1 MKSFSLNGK
10 NRPSR
15 IIAILALI
23 LFSTVVL
30 GGGCTAFTALEDKN
44 DEQDPVLWLLIQIG
58 LAPDAGDYYA
68 KLYYVD
74 PLIVTNPTNSD
85 LIHEA
90 TAADVTAVR
99 KKLVIVHGWHGDDP
113 ENPSFPYISPVSLKD
128 RVLAQNWSD
137 LFDQNVK
144 GTSPTNLHGVF
155 KSWWW
160 VDPAQITPDAG
171 TNYDVYAFDYLTSRG
186 IMANGVRFRAAMD
199 ALFSGETG
207 TVYIYANSMGGLV
220 TRAAI
225 YEGATPAYVAKVVT
239 TGTPHHGSPWAS
251 PEFQQ
256 DVGPLG
262 SLAAFFTTTTGGQD
276 LRFDNYDGSLP
287 GASNPML
294 TALNANTDRDSLFV
308 LYYGSAIYIDPTTLP
323 LPNDSNQTFI
333 LACNTTNTAFSGTF
347 GPSDC
352 IVPRKSARFDGHTT
366 TTAPL
371 VDPGTGT
378 VGDYGAYDHSDI
390 KLGGNTT
397 STYLLDA
404 YSQILIQEFP

>member
-1 MKSFSLNGK
+1 MKSFPLGRK
-10 NRPSR
+10 NKLRT
-15 IIAILALI
+15 IMAALALV
-23 LFSTVVL
+23 LFSSVAL
-30 GGGCTAFTALEDKN
+30 GGCFHDKK

-68 KLYYVD
+68 KLYYVN
-74 PLIVTNPTNSD
+74 PLIVTNATNSD

-90 TAADVTAVR
+90 TSADVTAGR
-99 KKLVIVHGWHGDDP
+99 KKLIIVHGWHGDDP
-113 ENPSFPYISPVSLKD
+113 EYPSFPYISPLSLKD

-137 LFDQNVK
+137 LFDRNV
-144 GTSPTNLHGVF
+144 TSQFETWLLSNNY
-155 KSWWW
+155 
-160 VDPAQITPDAG
+160 QI
-171 TNYDVYAFDYLTSRG
+171 YAFDYLTSRG

-256 DVGPLG
+256 DAGPLG